1 VAEQGSPP
9 PRSGRLPAPGRRAET
24 RGTGRRSWDEQY
36 DTDEEHAPWAG
47 PGVTPR
53 WADQGT
59 GRRRAQPR
67 PATGSHAAPAVADD
81 ADGEAATWQDQGTE
95 RPGWAA
101 EPGPGSRSRK
111 AAARSR
117 RRSRITWVWGVA
129 ALVVVLIVAGVLF
142 LMGRHETAS
151 NSNAGFVSTFQHGE
165 FKTVPSACT
174 AVTSAT
180 LDQYLPGKRRMVAP
194 QSLNGNAQSL
204 CNWTLDAPPVYRVLS
219 VTAQAYAP
227 SGLATGTGSA
237 TFAAIDAYQAAL
249 AKMRHPLR
257 TTHLPVAT
265 LTPLHSVGTVGFVA
279 LQVVRTHGLATDLE
293 TVVARDHNVVVTVVL
308 QGPHSRSGRYQAAQQ
323 SELQS
328 GAIAAAKNVVAS
340 LH

>member
-1 VAEQGSPP
+1 
-9 PRSGRLPAPGRRAET
+9 
-24 RGTGRRSWDEQY
+24 
-36 DTDEEHAPWAG
+36 
-47 PGVTPR
+47 VTPQ
-53 WADQGT
+53 WADQGA
-59 GRRRAQPR
+59 RQPRAQAR
-67 PATGSHAAPAVADD
+67 PDTGSHAGPAGGGD
-81 ADGEAATWQDQGTE
+81 ADGQAATWQDEDTD

-117 RRSRITWVWGVA
+117 RRSRITWVWGAA
-129 ALVVVLIVAGVLF
+129 ALAVVLIVAGVLF
-142 LMGRHETAS
+142 LTGRHEAAPVS
-151 NSNAGFVSTFQHGE
+151 NDGFVTTFQPGE

-180 LDQYLPGKRRMVAP
+180 LNQYLPGKRRMVAP
-194 QSLNGNAQSL
+194 HSLDGNAQSL

-227 SGLATGTGSA
+227 SGLATGNGSA
-237 TFAAIDAYQAAL
+237 TFAAIDAYQQAL
-249 AKMRHPLR
+249 ATMRHPLR

-265 LTPLHSVGTVGFVA
+265 VTPLHSVGTVAYAA
-279 LQVVRTHGLATDLE
+279 LQIVRARGLATDLE
-293 TVVARDHNVVVTVVL
+293 TVVARDHNVVVTVVM
-308 QGPHSRSGRYQAAQQ
+308 QGPHVRSGRYHAAQQ

>member
-1 VAEQGSPP
+1 MAEQGSPP
-9 PRSGRLPAPGRRAET
+9 PRPGRLPTAGRRGES
-24 RGTGRRSWDEQY
+24 RGAGRRSWDERLAA
-36 DTDEEHAPWAG
+36 DEEYPPWAG

-53 WADQGT
+53 QADQGT
-59 GRRRAQPR
+59 GQRRAQAR
-67 PATGSHAAPAVADD
+67 PGAGSHGARAAGDD
-81 ADGEAATWQDQGTE
+81 AAREGGTWQDEDTD

-101 EPGPGSRSRK
+101 APGSRRRE
-111 AAARSR
+111 AAPRSR
-117 RRSRITWVWGVA
+117 RGSRIAWVWGVA

-142 LMGRHETAS
+142 LMGRHEAAPD
-151 NSNAGFVSTFQHGE
+151 SNAGFVTTFQRGE
-165 FKTVPSACT
+165 LKTVPSACT

-180 LDQYLPGKRRMVAP
+180 LNQYLPGKRRMVAP
-194 QSLNGNAQSL
+194 RSLDGNAQSL

-237 TFAAIDAYQAAL
+237 TFAAIDAYQQAL
-249 AKMRHPLR
+249 ARMRHPLR

-265 LTPLHSVGTVGFVA
+265 VTPLHSVGAVGFVA
-279 LQVVRTHGLATDLE
+279 LQIVRTRGLATDLE

>member
-1 VAEQGSPP
+1 MAEQGSPP
-9 PRSGRLPAPGRRAET
+9 PRSGRLPTAGRRGQS
-24 RGTGRRSWDEQY
+24 RGTGRRWDEQL
-36 DTDEEHAPWAG
+36 DGDEEYPPWAG
-47 PGVTPR
+47 PSVTPR
-53 WADQGT
+53 RADQ
-59 GRRRAQPR
+59 RRAQGR
-67 PATGSHAAPAVADD
+67 PATGTHAAPAVGDD
-81 ADGEAATWQDQGTE
+81 AAGEAATWQDEGTD

-101 EPGPGSRSRK
+101 ETGPGLRSRR

-142 LMGRHETAS
+142 LMGRHEAAPD
-151 NSNAGFVSTFQHGE
+151 SNAGFVTTFQRGE

-180 LDQYLPGKRRMVAP
+180 LNQYLPGKRRMVAP
-194 QSLNGNAQSL
+194 RSLDGKAQSL

-237 TFAAIDAYQAAL
+237 TFAAMDAYQQAL
-249 AKMRHPLR
+249 ARMRHPQR
-257 TTHLPVAT
+257 ATHLPVAT
-265 LTPLHSVGTVGFVA
+265 VTPLHSVGTVGFVA
-279 LQVVRTHGLATDLE
+279 LQIVRTRGLATDLE

-308 QGPHSRSGRYQAAQQ
+308 QGPHSPSGRYRAAQQ

-328 GAIAAAKNVVAS
+328 GAIAAAKDVVAS
-340 LH
+340 VH

>member
-1 VAEQGSPP
+1 VAEQGSPR
-9 PRSGRLPAPGRRAET
+9 PRSGRLPTTGRRGES
-24 RGTGRRSWDEQY
+24 RGTGRRSWDEQL
-36 DTDEEHAPWAG
+36 DADEEYPPWAG

-59 GRRRAQPR
+59 GQRRAQAR
-67 PATGSHAAPAVADD
+67 PAPGSHAAPPVGDD
-81 ADGEAATWQDQGTE
+81 ADGEAATWQHEGTD
-95 RPGWAA
+95 RPGRAA

-142 LMGRHETAS
+142 VMGQHEAAPD
-151 NSNAGFVSTFQHGE
+151 SNAGFVTTFQRGE

-180 LDQYLPGKRRMVAP
+180 LNQYLPGKRRMVAP
-194 QSLNGNAQSL
+194 RSLNGRAQSL

-237 TFAAIDAYQAAL
+237 TFAAIDAYQQAL
-249 AKMRHPLR
+249 ATLRHPLR

-265 LTPLHSVGTVGFVA
+265 VTPLHSVGTVGIVA
-279 LQVVRTHGLATDLE
+279 LQIVRTRGLATDLE

>member
-9 PRSGRLPAPGRRAET
+9 PRSGRLPAAGRRGEPRAA
-24 RGTGRRSWDEQY
+24 GRRYWDEPA
-36 DTDEEHAPWAG
+36 DTDEETPPWAG
-47 PGVTPR
+47 PGVTPQ
-53 WADQGT
+53 WADQGA
-59 GRRRAQPR
+59 RQRRAQAR
-67 PATGSHAAPAVADD
+67 PDTGSGAGPAVGGD
-81 ADGEAATWQDQGTE
+81 ADGQAATWQDEDTD

-117 RRSRITWVWGVA
+117 RRSRITWVWGAA
-129 ALVVVLIVAGVLF
+129 ALAVVLIVAGVLF
-142 LMGRHETAS
+142 LTGRHEAAPVS
-151 NSNAGFVSTFQHGE
+151 NGGFVTTFQPGE

-180 LDQYLPGKRRMVAP
+180 LNQYLPGKRRMVAP
-194 QSLNGNAQSL
+194 HSLDGNAQSL

-227 SGLATGTGSA
+227 SGLATGNGSA
-237 TFAAIDAYQAAL
+237 TFAAIDAYQQAL
-249 AKMRHPLR
+249 ATMRHPLR

-265 LTPLHSVGTVGFVA
+265 VTPLHSVGTVAFAA
-279 LQVVRTHGLATDLE
+279 LQIVRARGLATDLE
-293 TVVARDHNVVVTVVL
+293 TVVARDHNVVVTVVM
-308 QGPHSRSGRYQAAQQ
+308 QGPHARSGRYHAAQQ

>member
-9 PRSGRLPAPGRRAET
+9 PRSGRLPAAGRRGDS
-24 RGTGRRSWDEQY
+24 RDTGRRYWDEQP
-36 DTDEEHAPWAG
+36 DADEEYPPWAG
-47 PGVTPR
+47 PGVNPR
-53 WADQGT
+53 WADQGA
-59 GRRRAQPR
+59 RQRRAQAQPG
-67 PATGSHAAPAVADD
+67 TSHAGPAVGGD
-81 ADGEAATWQDQGTE
+81 AHGQAATRQDEDTD
-95 RPGWAA
+95 RPGWVA

-129 ALVVVLIVAGVLF
+129 ALVVVLIAAGVLF
-142 LMGRHETAS
+142 LMGRQEAAP
-151 NSNAGFVSTFQHGE
+151 NPDAGFVTTFQPGE
-165 FKTVPSACT
+165 FKTVPSACR

-180 LDQYLPGKRRMVAP
+180 LNQYLPGQRRMVAP
-194 QSLNGNAQSL
+194 HSLDGNAQSL

-227 SGLATGTGSA
+227 SGLATGNGSA
-237 TFAAIDAYQAAL
+237 TFAAIDAYQHAL
-249 AKMRHPLR
+249 ATMRHPLR

-265 LTPLHSVGTVGFVA
+265 VTPLHSVGTQAFVA
-279 LQVVRTHGLATDLE
+279 LQIVRTQSLATDLE
-293 TVVARDHNVVVTVVL
+293 TVVARDHNVVITVVM
-308 QGPHSRSGRYQAAQQ
+308 QGPHSRSGRYHAAQQ